1 MLRARRFAGISRSSK
16 QYDDSFGIVIAKA
29 PARYWMSKL
38 TGVLIGCGAIARE
51 HLSVLAELDNVEIV
65 AVCDISTARAEAA
78 AERFGIARSYASHRD
93 LLADLQPDLVH
104 ITTPP
109 ASHFPIA
116 QDCLAAGLNVFCE
129 KPMTVQ
135 YGDFCTL
142 KQMARDK
149 GCMLMEN
156 QQNRFHS
163 SIKRIEALISSGEL
177 GDVLEVQIFLSLNIT
192 GANSPYVDENAP
204 HFGLTLSGGVIGD
217 FLPHIAYLVYMFT
230 GKIIDVHTGWTKH
243 KSGSPLPADEFRGMI
258 KGERTTAYVSFSG
271 NAQPDGFL
279 IRVAGTR
286 MRVEANL
293 FEPPR
298 FVIKRSR
305 SGEPA
310 LMTLVDGIV
319 ESRQVLGGTV
329 AGFLRKLAG
338 TSSYDGLREMIARTY
353 RTIELHEPQ
362 PIPLDEIDAVVH
374 LVERLAATG
383 NS

>member
-1 MLRARRFAGISRSSK
+1 MG
-16 QYDDSFGIVIAKA
+16 
-29 PARYWMSKL
+29 KL

-51 HLSVLAELDNVEIV
+51 HLTVLGELDNIEII
-65 AVCDISTARAEAA
+65 AVCDISSARAEAA
-78 AERFGIARSYASHRD
+78 AERFGIAKWYTSHRD
-93 LLADLQPDLVH
+93 LLAELKPDLIH

-116 QDCLAAGLNVFCE
+116 MDCLAAGMNVFCE
-129 KPMTVQ
+129 KPMTVR
-135 YGDFCTL
+135 YSDFCTL
-142 KQMARDK
+142 KQLARDK

-163 SIKRIEALISSGEL
+163 SVQRIEELIRSGEL
-177 GDVLEVQIFLSLNIT
+177 GDVLELQVCLSLNIT
-192 GANSPYVDENAP
+192 GDDSPYVDKNAP

-230 GKIIDVHTGWTKH
+230 GKIVDVHTAWMKH
-243 KSGSPLPADEFRGMI
+243 KSDSPLPADEFRGMI

-279 IRVAGTR
+279 IRLVGTR

-298 FVIKRSR
+298 VVIKRSR

-310 LMTLVDGIV
+310 LMTVADGIV
-319 ESRQVLGGTV
+319 ESRQVLVGTI
-329 AGFLRKLAG
+329 AGFLRKLGG
-338 TSSYDGLREMIARTY
+338 TSSYDGLKEMISKIY
-353 RTIELHEPQ
+353 RSIELREPQ
-362 PIPLDEIDAVVH
+362 PIPLDEIDEIVH
-374 LVERLAATG
+374 LVERLAATE

>member
-1 MLRARRFAGISRSSK
+1 MG
-16 QYDDSFGIVIAKA
+16 
-29 PARYWMSKL
+29 KL

-65 AVCDISTARAEAA
+65 AVCDISTARAEAT
-78 AERFGIARSYASHRD
+78 AERFKIRRSYTSHGN
-93 LLADLQPDLVH
+93 LLADLRPDLVH

-109 ASHFPIA
+109 AYHFPIA
-116 QDCLAAGLNVFCE
+116 KDCLAAGLNVFCE
-129 KPMTVQ
+129 KPMTVR
-135 YGDFCTL
+135 YSDFCTL
-142 KQMARDK
+142 KQLARDK
-149 GCMLMEN
+149 RCMLMEN

-163 SIKRIEALISSGEL
+163 SVQRIEELIGSGDL
-177 GDVLEVQIFLSLNIT
+177 GDVIEVQICLSLNIT
-192 GANSPYVDENAP
+192 SADSPYVDKNAP

-230 GKIIDVHTGWTKH
+230 GKIIDVHTVWMKH
-243 KSGSPLPADEFRGMI
+243 KSASPLPVDEFRGMI

-271 NAQPDGFL
+271 NTQPDGFL

-298 FVIKRSR
+298 LIIKRSR

-310 LMTLVDGIV
+310 LMTLIDGIV
-319 ESRQVLGGTV
+319 ESRQVLVGSV
-329 AGFLRKLAG
+329 AGFLRKLGG
-338 TSSYDGLREMIARTY
+338 TSSYDGLGEMISRTY

-362 PIPLDEIDAVVH
+362 PIPLDEIDAVAH

>member
-1 MLRARRFAGISRSSK
+1 MG
-16 QYDDSFGIVIAKA
+16 
-29 PARYWMSKL
+29 KL

-65 AVCDISTARAEAA
+65 AVCDISNARAEAA
-78 AERFGIARSYASHRD
+78 AERFGIAKSYTSHRD
-93 LLADLQPDLVH
+93 LLADLRPDLVH

-129 KPMTVQ
+129 KPMTIG
-135 YGDFCTL
+135 YSDFGAL
-142 KQMARDK
+142 KQLARDK

-156 QQNRFHS
+156 QQFRFHS
-163 SIKRIEALISSGEL
+163 SVQRIEELIRSGEL
-177 GDVLEVQIFLSLNIT
+177 GDLIEMQICLSLNIN
-192 GANSPYVDENAP
+192 GPGSPYVDQNAP
-204 HFGLTLSGGVIGD
+204 HFGLTLAGGVIGD

-230 GKIIDVHTGWTKH
+230 GEIIDVHTGWSKH
-243 KSGSPLPADEFRGMI
+243 KSDSPLPADEFRGLI

-279 IRVAGTR
+279 VRVIGTR

-298 FVIKRSR
+298 FVIKRAR
-305 SGEPA
+305 LGEPA
-310 LMTLVDGIV
+310 VMTLVDGIA
-319 ESRQVLGGTV
+319 ESRQVLVGSV

-338 TSSYDGLREMIARTY
+338 TSSYDGLKEMISRTY
-353 RTIELHEPQ
+353 RTIEMREPQ
-362 PIPLDEIDAVVH
+362 PIPLDEIDAVAH

>member
-1 MLRARRFAGISRSSK
+1 MG
-16 QYDDSFGIVIAKA
+16 
-29 PARYWMSKL
+29 KL

-51 HLSVLAELDNVEIV
+51 HLLVLPELNNVEIV
-65 AVCDISTARAEAA
+65 AVCDISDARAEAS
-78 AERFGIARSYASHRD
+78 AERFGIAKWYTSHRE

-116 QDCLAAGLNVFCE
+116 QDCLAAGRNVFCE
-129 KPMTVQ
+129 KPITIR
-135 YGDFCTL
+135 YSDFGAL
-142 KQMARDK
+142 KQLARDK
-149 GCMLMEN
+149 GSMLMEN
-156 QQNRFHS
+156 QQFRFHS
-163 SIKRIEALISSGEL
+163 SIQRIEELVRSGEL
-177 GDVLEVQIFLSLNIT
+177 GEVIEMQICLSLNIT
-192 GANSPYVDENAP
+192 GAGSPYVDQNAP

-230 GKIIDVHTGWTKH
+230 GKVIDVHTGWFKH
-243 KSGSPLPADEFRGMI
+243 KSDSPLPADEFRGLI

-279 IRVAGTR
+279 IRVVGTR

-298 FVIKRSR
+298 LIIKRSR

-310 LMTLVDGIV
+310 VMTLVDGIA
-319 ESRQVLGGTV
+319 ESRQVLAGSV
-329 AGFLRKLAG
+329 VGFLRKLGG
-338 TSSYDGLREMIARTY
+338 TSSYDGLKEMISRTY
-353 RTIELHEPQ
+353 RAIELREPQ
-362 PIPLDEIDAVVH
+362 PIPLDEIDAVAR
-374 LVERLAATG
+374 LVEQLAATE